1 MANMMAAQKGASC
14 TAAQQRSI
22 SSRTTPSIVCSLRV
36 ARPFVALNVKGAAP
50 SRASSAQPLV
60 VLRSAEVM
68 EAPMTEDDETDFIF
82 NLTDARK
89 NNTFEESDVIA
100 AMSYFQEGLGSA
112 PIYEEDHVSN
122 FFGSEDASYFD
133 DIDNNEAYE
142 ADEFCVAGIPEAAPK
157 QRGRGGRRQEAGKA
171 GGDDEEDDFSK
182 AREQGVVKA
191 MEDRMVMAAQ
201 MEEMGLDKKPVAGLS
216 TKAAG
221 PAVWDWM
228 QDFEDTDSVSN
239 NDRLSGLV
247 ANPYRAVSS
256 VADNLPS
263 DEVGVCRAH
272 GCLPRRYV
280 EGSSDQGRAPLMGR
294 GRVASGRGSP
304 MHPGF
309 CALARREAWAR
320 EGCARYHLN
329 SHSGGH
335 SHPLNQSEHA
345 VAAVLAQL
353 STDSLAP
360 ACQAKPA
367 PRAPQQ
373 LACAPQSRPGRV
385 SQCATPPCCNQPW
398 TLTLLH
404 LSGYSSGS
412 ALPTLRALRHAR
424 LPRPLATIRR
434 TPGDAQVLVSHGGG
448 CSTVSALN
456 ARGCDVLARVGATG
470 PHPTGPDIAAVATGD
485 DGRVT
490 ACVPVLSTSGSAQ
503 RSHDP
508 NTPNLPNAQMLSSD
522 LAAPPPS
529 AAPLSVPWKPQNP
542 DPDALFPQMLFSNVR
557 ASTLGA
563 LDINAR
569 DLLEFLVDDFD
580 LDNDLKMVMDVD
592 ADMVSNTEE
601 LPELAT
607 VEQEM
612 IDEVDALLKAD
623 LSLPELDADFMN
635 ERVGG
640 FKAPPGM
647 PRVGSVVLVAVVKGS
662 CCWDNWVMSGASGYS
677 QGCVWMRTFKDGTRW
692 QRATTGAPAGGLV
705 AGKCRV
711 GAWTC
716 TATLGLQQ
724 HPSRDNPGQ
733 ALPRHP
739 PCLHNGLEPDR
750 ERPASIVVVEEEDED
765 AESLDPAQVQAY
777 LDQVAAVQGAE
788 LTQEQTEMLF
798 APDAVQPSAVDAAEC
813 AEDADA
819 AADAALLSGA
829 TTTASAEERMSEEE
843 AAMAGMVDED
853 DEDDEED
860 ADLASFRSEL
870 EALEEAASAD
880 LEYPSEEAMDVVGKY
895 LELGQAYLTGEE
907 DRKAM
912 VAEAVAAGTMD
923 ESALEL
929 AGEEDMVDVES
940 ELLDLGD
947 DNDDALDEP
956 PAEEEDDGIQWTERI
971 IQLTRVTKVVKGGK
985 LMGFRCTAVVGN
997 QAGLVGVGCA
1007 AGREVATA
1015 VKRALVDAKKSVVIV
1030 SLVGNGTLPHRMEA
1044 KFHSAR
1050 MVVLPASEGTGCIA
1064 GGAIRSV
1071 LELAGVKDCL
1081 AKRIGCR
1088 SPLNNA
1094 RCTIK
1099 ALTQMRSLYEVSAR
1113 RGVPMSQLLLPKK
1126 IKA

>member
-263 DEVGVCRAH
+263 DEV
-272 GCLPRRYV
+272 
-280 EGSSDQGRAPLMGR
+280 
-294 GRVASGRGSP
+294 
-304 MHPGF
+304 
-309 CALARREAWAR
+309 
-320 EGCARYHLN
+320 
-329 SHSGGH
+329 
-335 SHPLNQSEHA
+335 
-345 VAAVLAQL
+345 
-353 STDSLAP
+353 
-360 ACQAKPA
+360 
-367 PRAPQQ
+367 
-373 LACAPQSRPGRV
+373 
-385 SQCATPPCCNQPW
+385 
-398 TLTLLH
+398 
-404 LSGYSSGS
+404 
-412 ALPTLRALRHAR
+412 
-424 LPRPLATIRR
+424 
-434 TPGDAQVLVSHGGG
+434 LVSHGGG

-677 QGCVWMRTFKDGTRW
+677 QG
-692 QRATTGAPAGGLV
+692 
-705 AGKCRV
+705 
-711 GAWTC
+711 
-716 TATLGLQQ
+716 LQQ

-750 ERPASIVVVEEEDED
+750 ERPASIVCTPVVVEEEDED

-798 APDAVQPSAVDAAEC
+798 APEAVQPSAIDAAEC

-819 AADAALLSGA
+819 AADADLLSGA
-829 TTTASAEERMSEEE
+829 TTTASAEERMSDEE

-880 LEYPSEEAMDVVGKY
+880 LEYPSEEAMEVVGEY

-923 ESALEL
+923 ESALEMAGRSPGCTERAQDGGSQDRDGGGFGARRAVCRGHSCDRSSWL
-929 AGEEDMVDVES
+929 AHLGHSMRGAGRSSLALPHPASEHLTPTGVASRPCGCALRLCPASAPHPAGQQGQGGRPVHPGRPTPSHNTPPRGALRGPPVAPPPRCAPAPFTSLQPPPLSDDDDEPDPPHAQSQPQAGEEDMVDVES

-947 DNDDALDEP
+947 DNDDALDGAP
-956 PAEEEDDGIQWTERI
+956 PEEEEDDGIQWTERI

-1030 SLVGNGTLPHRMEA
+1030 SLVGSGTLPHRMEA